1 MFFSR
6 IGAREDAASSG
17 RFWSAFRSPYS
28 VHQSIWSLFGDR
40 PDRERDFVYHVK
52 ETSGPPVVYALS
64 AREPEN
70 SDELWRVQAI
80 EFAPKLHE
88 GMRLG
93 FLLRANPV
101 RTREG
106 KRHDVIMEE
115 KHRLKARSVPRA
127 NWPLEAEL
135 VQQAGA
141 TWLAARSERAG
152 FRVHAVRADS
162 YRQHAFSKQGDGSRV
177 RFSTVDF
184 SGLLEV
190 LDPTCFFREAL
201 CRGIGHAKGF
211 GCGMML
217 IRRP

>member
-6 IGAREDAASSG
+6 IAIREDAANSG
-17 RFWSAFRSPYS
+17 RFWGAFRSPYS
-28 VHQSIWSLFGDR
+28 VHQAIWSLFGDR
-40 PDRERDFVYHVK
+40 PDRERDFLYHVK
-52 ETSGPPVVYALS
+52 ESTGPPVVYALS
-64 AREPEN
+64 AREPTN
-70 SDELWRVQAI
+70 SAGLWSVQAVD
-80 EFAPKLHE
+80 FAPKLHE

-115 KHRLKARSVPRA
+115 KHRLKAMPRA
-127 NWPLEAEL
+127 GWPFEAEL
-135 VQQAGA
+135 VQEAGA
-141 TWLAARSERAG
+141 TWLAARSEKAG
-152 FRVHAVRADS
+152 FRVHAVRADG
-162 YRQHAFSKQGDGSRV
+162 YRQHDFSKQGDSRRV

-184 SGLLEV
+184 TGILEI

-211 GCGMML
+211 GCGMIL

>member
-6 IGAREDAASSG
+6 ISIREDAASSD

-28 VHQSIWSLFGDR
+28 VHQAIWNLFAGR
-40 PDRERDFVYHVK
+40 SDRERDFLYHVK
-52 ETSGPPVVYALS
+52 ETSTPPVVYALS
-64 AREPEN
+64 ARQPAI
-70 SDELWRVQAI
+70 SDDLWSVEAI
-80 EFAPKLHE
+80 DFAPKLLE

-101 RTREG
+101 RTRAG

-115 KHRLKARSVPRA
+115 KHRLRARNVPRA
-127 NWPLEAEL
+127 DWPIEAEL
-135 VQQAGA
+135 VQEAGTA
-141 TWLAARSERAG
+141 WLSARSEKAG
-152 FRVHAVRADS
+152 FRIHAVRADG
-162 YRQHAFSKQGDGSRV
+162 YRQHDFSKPGDGRRV

-184 SGLLEV
+184 TGLLEV
-190 LDPTCFFREAL
+190 RDPASFFGEAL

-211 GCGMML
+211 GCGMIL

>member
-1 MFFSR
+1 MFFNR
-6 IGAREDAASSG
+6 ISIHEDAVSSH
-17 RFWSAFRSPYS
+17 RFWSVFRSPYS
-28 VHQSIWSLFGDR
+28 VHQAIWRLFRDS
-40 PDRERDFVYHVK
+40 PDRERDFLYHVK

-127 NWPLEAEL
+127 DWPVEAEL

-141 TWLAARSERAG
+141 TWLAARSEKAG
-152 FRVHAVRADS
+152 FRVHAVRADG
-162 YRQHAFSKQGDGSRV
+162 YRQHDFSKQGKGGRV

-184 SGLLEV
+184 TGLLEV
-190 LDPTCFFREAL
+190 LDPTSFFTEAV

-211 GCGMML
+211 GCGMIL
-217 IRRP
+217 IRRS

>member
-6 IGAREDAASSG
+6 ISLREDAPSSR

-28 VHQSIWSLFGDR
+28 VHKAIWNLFGDR
-40 PDRERDFVYHVK
+40 PDRERDFLYHVE

-64 AREPEN
+64 ARQPEN
-70 SDELWRVQAI
+70 SDELWSVEAI
-80 EFAPKLHE
+80 DFAPKLQG

-115 KHRLKARSVPRA
+115 KHRLKARGVPRA
-127 NWPLEAEL
+127 EWPLDAEL
-135 VQQAGA
+135 AEEAGA
-141 TWLAARSERAG
+141 AWLRARSEKAG
-152 FRVHAVRADS
+152 FRVHAVRADG
-162 YRQHAFSKQGDGSRV
+162 YRQHDFLKQGDSRRV

-184 SGLLEV
+184 TGLLEV
-190 LDPTCFFREAL
+190 LDPTCFFGEAL

-211 GCGMML
+211 GCGLLL

>member
-6 IGAREDAASSG
+6 IAIHEGAANSG

-28 VHQSIWSLFGDR
+28 LHQAIWSLFGDR
-40 PDRERDFVYHVK
+40 PDRERDFLYHVK
-52 ETSGPPVVYALS
+52 ESTGPPVVYALS
-64 AREPEN
+64 AREPTN
-70 SDELWRVQAI
+70 SAGLWRVQAVD
-80 EFAPKLHE
+80 FAPKLHE

-115 KHRLKARSVPRA
+115 KHRLKATPRA
-127 NWPLEAEL
+127 EWPIEAEL
-135 VQQAGA
+135 VQEAGA
-141 TWLAARSERAG
+141 TWLAARSEKAG
-152 FRVHAVRADS
+152 FRVHAVRADG
-162 YRQHAFSKQGDGSRV
+162 YRQHDFSKHADGRRV

-211 GCGMML
+211 GCGMIL
-217 IRRP
+217 VRRP

>member
-6 IGAREDAASSG
+6 IRIQETAASSG

-28 VHQSIWSLFGDR
+28 VHQAIWSLFGDR
-40 PDRERDFVYHVK
+40 PDRERDFLYHVK

-64 AREPEN
+64 AREPSN
-70 SDELWRVQAI
+70 RDELWRVEAI
-80 EFAPKLHE
+80 DFAPKLHE

-115 KHRLKARSVPRA
+115 KHRLKAMPRA
-127 NWPLEAEL
+127 EWPLEAEL
-135 VQQAGA
+135 VQEAGA
-141 TWLAARSERAG
+141 TWLAARSEKAG
-152 FRVHAVRADS
+152 FRIHAVRADT
-162 YRQHAFSKQGDGSRV
+162 YRQHDFSKQRDGRRV

-184 SGLLEV
+184 TGLLEI
-190 LDPTCFFREAL
+190 LDPICFFREAL
-201 CRGIGHAKGF
+201 SRGIGHAKGF
-211 GCGMML
+211 GCGMIL
-217 IRRP
+217 VRRPS

>member
-6 IGAREDAASSG
+6 IAIHEDAESSR
-17 RFWSAFRSPYS
+17 RFWSVFRSPYS
-28 VHQSIWSLFGDR
+28 VHQAIWSLFGDR
-40 PDRERDFVYHVK
+40 PDRERDFLYHVK

-64 AREPEN
+64 AREPSN
-70 SDELWRVQAI
+70 TDELWRVQAVD
-80 EFAPKLHE
+80 FAPKLHE

-93 FLLRANPV
+93 FFLRANPV

-106 KRHDVIMEE
+106 RRHDVIMEE
-115 KHRLKARSVPRA
+115 KQRLKARGVPRA
-127 NWPLEAEL
+127 EWPLEAEL
-135 VQQAGA
+135 VHEAGA
-141 TWLAARSERAG
+141 TWLAARSEKAG
-152 FRVHAVRADS
+152 FRIHAVRADA
-162 YRQHAFSKQGDGSRV
+162 YRQHDFSKQGDGRRV

-184 SGLLEV
+184 TGLLEI

-211 GCGMML
+211 GCGMIL

>member
-6 IGAREDAASSG
+6 ISIREDAASGG

-28 VHQSIWSLFGDR
+28 VHQAIWNLFGDR
-40 PDRERDFVYHVK
+40 PDRERDFLYHVK
-52 ETSGPPVVYALS
+52 ESSGPPVVYALS
-64 AREPEN
+64 ARRPAN
-70 SDELWRVQAI
+70 SDELWSVQAI
-80 EFAPKLHE
+80 DFAPKLHA

-101 RTREG
+101 RTRAR

-115 KHRLKARSVPRA
+115 KHRLKAQSVSRGE
-127 NWPLEAEL
+127 WPLEAEL
-135 VQQAGA
+135 VQEAGA
-141 TWLAARSERAG
+141 GWLRARSEKAG
-152 FRVHAVRADS
+152 FRLHEVRADG
-162 YRQHAFSKQGDGSRV
+162 YRQHDFSKPGDGRRV

-184 SGLLEV
+184 TGLLEV
-190 LDPTCFFREAL
+190 LDSDCFFTEAL

-211 GCGMML
+211 GCGMIL

>member
-6 IGAREDAASSG
+6 ISIQEAAASSG
-17 RFWSAFRSPYS
+17 RFWSAFRSPYTL
-28 VHQSIWSLFGDR
+28 HQAIWSLFGDR
-40 PDRERDFVYHVK
+40 TDRERDFLYHLK

-64 AREPEN
+64 AREPSN
-70 SDELWRVQAI
+70 TDELWRVQAI
-80 EFAPKLHE
+80 DFAPKLHE

-115 KHRLKARSVPRA
+115 KHRLKAVPRSG
-127 NWPLEAEL
+127 WPLEAEI
-135 VQQAGA
+135 VQEAGA
-141 TWLAARSERAG
+141 TWLAARSEKAG
-152 FRVHAVRADS
+152 FRIHAVRADA
-162 YRQHAFSKQGDGSRV
+162 YRQHDFSKQGDSRRV

-184 SGLLEV
+184 TGLLEI

-201 CRGIGHAKGF
+201 SRGIGHAKGF
-211 GCGMML
+211 GCGMIL

>member
-6 IGAREDAASSG
+6 IAIHEDAESSR
-17 RFWSAFRSPYS
+17 RFLSVFRSPYS
-28 VHQSIWSLFGDR
+28 VHQAIWSLFGDR
-40 PDRERDFVYHVK
+40 PDRERDFLYHVK

-64 AREPEN
+64 AREPSN
-70 SDELWRVQAI
+70 TDELWRVQAVD
-80 EFAPKLHE
+80 FAPKLHA

-101 RTREG
+101 RTRDG

-115 KHRLKARSVPRA
+115 KHRLKALSVPRA
-127 NWPLEAEL
+127 QWPLEAEL
-135 VQQAGA
+135 VQEAGA
-141 TWLAARSERAG
+141 AWLRARSENTG
-152 FRVHAVRADS
+152 FRVHAVRADG
-162 YRQHAFSKQGDGSRV
+162 YRQNDFSKPVKGHRV

-184 SGLLEV
+184 TGLLEV

-201 CRGIGHAKGF
+201 CRGVGHAKGF
-211 GCGMML
+211 GCGMIL